1 MVHDIVYLTII
12 MPSEKFLIYLLYFSR
27 TGIYEELYSDS
38 AVVGFITRP
47 DVDERTND
55 HEVDEGDSTGHSISS
70 SEWGDFF
77 AIKLT
82 VIVFMRGRVVMPRDL
97 FWAYPN
103 GHPVN
108 YYYLYHPEVK
118 CPLVNLFSLNTA
130 KRKERKRANKL
141 RQKK

>member
-1 MVHDIVYLTII
+1 

-27 TGIYEELYSDS
+27 TGIYEELYSSLCGGWWVSLLDLMW
-38 AVVGFITRP
+38 TK
-47 DVDERTND
+47 ERTIMRWMKEIPLDTAFHQANGGGFFR
-55 HEVDEGDSTGHSISS
+55 HKVDSYCFYAG
-70 SEWGDFF
+70 
-77 AIKLT
+77 
-82 VIVFMRGRVVMPRDL
+82 VVVMPRDL

-130 KRKERKRANKL
+130 KRKERKRANQL